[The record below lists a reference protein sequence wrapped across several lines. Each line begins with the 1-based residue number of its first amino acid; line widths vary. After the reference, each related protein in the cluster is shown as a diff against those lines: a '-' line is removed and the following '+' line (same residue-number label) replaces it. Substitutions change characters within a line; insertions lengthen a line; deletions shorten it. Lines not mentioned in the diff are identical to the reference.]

1 MPAPAGFTGP
11 PFMGRNGLQLARSA
25 RPRVF
30 CIILFDKRFA
40 LGLRNLLPKVEA
52 GFLRTLRTNAHPGNA
67 AVEKI
72 QVYAHLKNVFMTN
85 KHRNVLITSIALSC
99 SG

>member
-30 CIILFDKRFA
+30 SVILFDKRFA
-40 LGLRNLLPKVEA
+40 LGLRNLLPKVNEE
-52 GFLRTLRTNAHPGNA
+52 HCM
-67 AVEKI
+67 K
-72 QVYAHLKNVFMTN
+72 
-85 KHRNVLITSIALSC
+85 
-99 SG
+99 